1 MPTQPDYVRIS
12 DAYAAAIVSGRLK
25 PGEKLPSIAEMS
37 KRYTVGATT
46 IKMVLV
52 RLEAR
57 RLVRRH
63 QGKGTFVE
71 PSDRWLLPDGD
82 DDDEPDFEI

>member
-12 DAYAAAIVSGRLK
+12 NAYASAIVEGKLK
-25 PGEKLPSIAEMS
+25 PGDKLPSIAEMTQ
-37 KRYTVGATT
+37 RYGVGATT

-71 PSDRWLLPDGD
+71 PRDRWLIPE
-82 DDDEPDFEI
+82 DDDEPTIEI

>member
-12 DAYAAAIVSGRLK
+12 NAYASAIVDGKLK
-25 PGEKLPSIAEMS
+25 PGDKLPSIAEMTG
-37 KRYTVGATT
+37 RYGVGATT

-71 PSDRWLLPDGD
+71 PREKWLLPDD
-82 DDDEPDFEI
+82 EDEPIIEI

>member
-12 DAYAAAIVSGRLK
+12 NAFAAAITDGRLK
-25 PGEKLPSIAEMS
+25 PGDKLPTIAEMTE
-37 KRYTVGATT
+37 RYSVGATT
-46 IKMVLV
+46 IKMVLL

-71 PSDRWLLPDGD
+71 PREKWLLPE
-82 DDDEPDFEI
+82 DDDEPSIEI

>member
-12 DAYAAAIVSGRLK
+12 NAYAAAIVDGRLK
-25 PGEKLPSIAEMS
+25 PGDKLPTIAEMTQ
-37 KRYTVGATT
+37 RYEIGATT
-46 IKMVLV
+46 VKMVLV

-71 PSDRWLLPDGD
+71 PRERWLLPED
-82 DDDEPDFEI
+82 DDDEPTVEI

>member
-12 DAYAAAIVSGRLK
+12 DAYASAIVEGKLK
-25 PGEKLPSIAEMS
+25 PGDKLPSIAEMTQ
-37 KRYTVGATT
+37 RYGVGATT
-46 IKMVLV
+46 IKMALV

-57 RLVRRH
+57 RLIRRH

-71 PSDRWLLPDGD
+71 PSEKWLLPED
-82 DDDEPDFEI
+82 DDKPTIEI

>member
-12 DAYAAAIVSGRLK
+12 NAYASAIVEGKLK
-25 PGEKLPSIAEMS
+25 PGDKLPSIAEMTQ
-37 KRYTVGATT
+37 RYSVGATT

-71 PSDRWLLPDGD
+71 PREKWLLPE
-82 DDDEPDFEI
+82 DDDEPVIEI

>member
-12 DAYAAAIVSGRLK
+12 DAYAAAIVAGTLK
-25 PGEKLPSIAEMS
+25 PGDKLPSIAEMTE
-37 KRYTVGATT
+37 RYKVGATT

-71 PSDRWLLPDGD
+71 PRDRWLLPDD
-82 DDDEPDFEI
+82 EDEPMIEI

>member
-12 DAYAAAIVSGRLK
+12 NAYAAAIVEGRLK
-25 PGEKLPSIAEMS
+25 PGDKLPTIAEMTERHS
-37 KRYTVGATT
+37 IGATT
-46 IKMVLV
+46 VKMVLV

-71 PSDRWLLPDGD
+71 PPEKWLLPE
-82 DDDEPDFEI
+82 DDDEPTVEI

>member
-12 DAYAAAIVSGRLK
+12 NAFAAAIVEGRLK
-25 PGEKLPSIAEMS
+25 PGDKLPSIAEMT
-37 KRYTVGATT
+37 KRYEVGATT

-52 RLEAR
+52 RLESR

-71 PSDRWLLPDGD
+71 PQARWLLPADN
-82 DDDEPDFEI
+82 DDEPIIDI

>member
-25 PGEKLPSIAEMS
+25 PGDKLPSIAEMCE
-37 KRYTVGATT
+37 RYEVGATT
-46 IKMVLV
+46 VKMVLV

-57 RLVRRH
+57 RLIRRH
-63 QGKGTFVE
+63 QGKGTFIE
-71 PSDRWLLPDGD
+71 PSDRWLVPNDE
-82 DDDEPDFEI
+82 DEPTFEI

>member
-12 DAYAAAIVSGRLK
+12 DAYASAIVEGKLK
-25 PGEKLPSIAEMS
+25 PGDKLPSIAEMT
-37 KRYTVGATT
+37 KRYGVGATT

-71 PSDRWLLPDGD
+71 PPEKWLLPEDE
-82 DDDEPDFEI
+82 DEPIIEI

>member
-12 DAYAAAIVSGRLK
+12 NAYASAIVEGKLK
-25 PGEKLPSIAEMS
+25 PGDRLPSIAEMTQ
-37 KRYTVGATT
+37 RHGVGATT
-46 IKMVLV
+46 IKMMLV

-63 QGKGTFVE
+63 QGKGIYVE
-71 PSDRWLLPDGD
+71 PRERWLLPE
-82 DDDEPDFEI
+82 DDDEPAIEI

>member
-12 DAYAAAIVSGRLK
+12 NAYASAIVEGKLK
-25 PGEKLPSIAEMS
+25 PGDKLPSIAEMT
-37 KRYTVGATT
+37 KRYSVGATT

-71 PSDRWLLPDGD
+71 PRDKWLLPEDE
-82 DDDEPDFEI
+82 DEPIIEI

>member
-1 MPTQPDYVRIS
+1 MPTKPDYVRIS
-12 DAYAAAIVSGRLK
+12 DAYATAIVEGRLK
-25 PGEKLPSIAEMS
+25 PGDKLPSIAEMTE
-37 KRYTVGATT
+37 RYGVGATT

-71 PSDRWLLPDGD
+71 PQDRWLLPA
-82 DDDEPDFEI
+82 DDDEPVLEI

>member
-12 DAYAAAIVSGRLK
+12 NAYAAAIVEGRLK
-25 PGEKLPSIAEMS
+25 PGDKLPTIAEMTE
-37 KRYTVGATT
+37 RYSVGATT

-71 PSDRWLLPDGD
+71 PSDKWLLPE
-82 DDDEPDFEI
+82 DDDEPSVEI

>member
-1 MPTQPDYVRIS
+1 MPVQPDYVRIS
-12 DAYAAAIVSGRLK
+12 NAFAAAIVEGKLK
-25 PGEKLPSIAEMS
+25 PGDQLPSIAEMTR
-37 KRYTVGATT
+37 RYSVGATT

-57 RLVRRH
+57 RLVRRQ

-71 PSDRWLLPDGD
+71 PTDKWLLPG
-82 DDDEPDFEI
+82 DDDEPTFEI